1 MSSGSKY
8 KPTENNGLKEDGTE
22 DKRVNSEHGFGG
34 QDRDHV
40 SEMGRKGGQTQPDE
54 IYKPSEHGGLKS
66 DGTEDKRTRSDHGFG
81 SRPTEEVQEIG
92 RKGGL
97 ARGSQQSEDYE

>member
-1 MSSGSKY
+1 
-8 KPTENNGLKEDGTE
+8 
-22 DKRVNSEHGFGG
+22 
-34 QDRDHV
+34 
-40 SEMGRKGGQTQPDE
+40 MGRKGGQTQPDE
-54 IYKPSEHGGLKS
+54 IYKPSEHGGMKA

-97 ARGSQQSEDYE
+97 ARGGQQVEDYD